1 MHGCAQSAETV
12 RDWTAALNT
21 AIRQGSYRPRKLL
34 VFLNP
39 YGGAKRAR
47 QVWQTVVA
55 PIFDLAGKCH
65 ANTARTELVM
75 TWCRRGPRAAP
86 AHNTKDATAKLSKLH
101 LHTHCVQGCGA
112 TWWKHSGTT
121 MHGRRW
127 LACRWRRCRASTASS
142 PSAAMAFSRKS

>member
-1 MHGCAQSAETV
+1 MCLQSAETV

-55 PIFDLAGKCH
+55 PIFDLAGVRL
-65 ANTARTELVM
+65 AS
-75 TWCRRGPRAAP
+75 P
-86 AHNTKDATAKLSKLH
+86 AH
-101 LHTHCVQGCGA
+101 
-112 TWWKHSGTT
+112 
-121 MHGRRW
+121 
-127 LACRWRRCRASTASS
+127 RAEKQSHKTLQVTCI
-142 PSAAMAFSRKS
+142 P

>member
-1 MHGCAQSAETV
+1 LLTEHGCLQSAETV

-55 PIFDLAGKCH
+55 PIFDLAGACH
-65 ANTARTELVM
+65 ASLDESSFRMVQTSGDAGWAASHRLPLCLLV
-75 TWCRRGPRAAP
+75 
-86 AHNTKDATAKLSKLH
+86 
-101 LHTHCVQGCGA
+101 
-112 TWWKHSGTT
+112 
-121 MHGRRW
+121 
-127 LACRWRRCRASTASS
+127 
-142 PSAAMAFSRKS
+142 

>member
-1 MHGCAQSAETV
+1 MLLQSAETV

-55 PIFDLAGKCH
+55 PIFDLAGACY
-65 ANTARTELVM
+65 ARADGSSFSLSEMSVKLG
-75 TWCRRGPRAAP
+75 GPQSTTR
-86 AHNTKDATAKLSKLH
+86 L
-101 LHTHCVQGCGA
+101 CV
-112 TWWKHSGTT
+112 WW
-121 MHGRRW
+121 
-127 LACRWRRCRASTASS
+127 
-142 PSAAMAFSRKS
+142 